1 MTAVH
6 RVDQRMAGV
15 AAAMLPERITPELRT
30 RYRQLPVMVRTS
42 GLAGAYAFLIAKSD
56 QQTELGR
63 AYGKVASGI
72 RSHLIERRLISDTSS
87 GGSNHSV
94 LAALAGM
101 QPQEYAQAA
110 AETELLA
117 GWLSRLAEAKHQA
130 DTATDRQT
138 GKPSR

>member
-1 MTAVH
+1 VTAVQ
-6 RVDQRMAGV
+6 RVDQHMAGV

-30 RYRQLPVMVRTS
+30 RYRQLPVMLRTS
-42 GLAGAYAFLIAKSD
+42 GLAGAYAFLVAKSD

-72 RSHLIERRLISDTSS
+72 RSHLTERRLLSDTSAT
-87 GGSNHSV
+87 NHAV

-101 QPQEYAQAA
+101 QPQEYARAA

-130 DTATDRQT
+130 DQAAQSHP
-138 GKPSR
+138 GGSG